1 MPGAPKLYRD
11 FRGREPKRTSGTGI
25 RFGSRWITAPGP
37 LNILI
42 PESFA
47 VIGHVNAIEYDS
59 TRDGPAVFARHDFAK
74 GSRPLLA
81 VGSGK
86 GELFLLGTRYHFTDR
101 GIVDIDPAGR
111 DILDHKGLS
120 RK

>member
-1 MPGAPKLYRD
+1 MTDARNLYRE
-11 FRGREPKRTSGTGI
+11 FRGRAPGRESGTGI
-25 RFGSRWITAPGP
+25 RFGSRWITAPGL

-42 PESFA
+42 PESLA

-59 TRDGPAVFARHDFAK
+59 TRDGPAVFARHDFAR
-74 GSRPLLA
+74 GSRPVLA

-86 GELFLLGTRYHFTDR
+86 GQVFLIGTRYHFTDR
-101 GIVDIDPAGR
+101 GIVDIDAAGR

-120 RK
+120 R

>member
-1 MPGAPKLYRD
+1 MADARNVYRD
-11 FRGREPKRTSGTGI
+11 FRGREPARETGTGI
-25 RFGSRWITAPGP
+25 GTRWITAPGR

-47 VIGHVNAIEYDS
+47 IIGHVNAIEYDS

-74 GSRPLLA
+74 GSRPILA
-81 VGSGK
+81 VGSGR
-86 GELFLLGTRYHFTDR
+86 GQLFLIGTRYHFTDR
-101 GIVDIDPAGR
+101 GIVDIDKDGR

-120 RK
+120 R